1 MAELATGNRED
12 ALDLV
17 QDAMLGLVKS
27 YLHRDEQEWGPLFY
41 RILQNRIRDRYR
53 RNRVRERFCTW
64 LGFGAASGED
74 EAVADPLQNVAD
86 TRQPDAVDTL
96 LQADAIEHLQVAL
109 RLLPLRQQQAF
120 LLRAWEGM
128 DTAATAFA
136 MGCSEGSVKTHYSR
150 AIHRLREMLEEHW
163 P

>member
-27 YLHRDEQEWGPLFY
+27 YADRDEQAWAPLFY
-41 RILQNRIRDRYR
+41 RILQNRIRDHYR
-53 RNRVRERFCTW
+53 RSKVRNRFRSW
-64 LGFGAASGED
+64 LGLGTRSDENED
-74 EAVADPLQNVAD
+74 LPDPIQNAPD
-86 TRQPDAVDTL
+86 TRQPDTIHKV
-96 LQADAIEHLQVAL
+96 LQEDAIDRLHGALQV
-109 RLLPLRQQQAF
+109 LPVRQQQAF
-120 LLRAWEGM
+120 LLRCWEGM
-128 DTAATAFA
+128 DVAATAFA

-150 AIHRLREMLEEHW
+150 AIHRLREMLEDHW

>member
-1 MAELATGNRED
+1 MAELATGDRED

-27 YLHRDEQEWGPLFY
+27 YLHRDEQEWAPLFY

-53 RNRVRERFCTW
+53 RNRVRDRFRSW
-64 LGFGAASGED
+64 LGFGAVSGEAG
-74 EAVADPLQNVAD
+74 EQSDPIQNLPD
-86 TRQPDAVDTL
+86 TRQPDTVDSL
-96 LQADAIEHLQVAL
+96 LQEDAIGRLQEAL
-109 RLLPLRQQQAF
+109 RRLPGRQQQAF
-120 LLRAWEGM
+120 LLRAWEGL

-150 AIHRLREMLEEHW
+150 AVHRLREMLEEHW

>member
-27 YLHRDEQEWGPLFY
+27 YLHRDEQEWAPLFY

-53 RNRVRERFCTW
+53 RNRVRDRFRSW
-64 LGFGAASGED
+64 LGFGAVSGED
-74 EAVADPLQNVAD
+74 ETAADPLQNVPD

-96 LQADAIEHLQVAL
+96 LQADAMEHLQVAL